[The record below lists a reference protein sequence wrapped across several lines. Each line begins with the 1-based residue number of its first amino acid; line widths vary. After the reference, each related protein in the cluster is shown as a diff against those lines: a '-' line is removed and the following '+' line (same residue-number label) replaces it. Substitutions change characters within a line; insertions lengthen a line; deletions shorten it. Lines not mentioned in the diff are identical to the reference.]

1 VVDDSHSPRGDL
13 RLGGWETYIII
24 ALSRSTPYE
33 SRPLISLPLFTPAAI
48 FSSFAMSWPVPSSL
62 ASSANSPRRSI
73 AEVGKAANVPD
84 RATVSLLGSP
94 GSLVRG
100 GRTVPDIHLYINQPP
115 EEDVPAFEGLADVVK
130 RLEHVSEA
138 KANPTTRVVAVTF
151 TGGRAEQ
158 QEIERAIKETGY
170 EVSRRSVR
178 TDYPRE

>member
-1 VVDDSHSPRGDL
+1 
-13 RLGGWETYIII
+13 
-24 ALSRSTPYE
+24 
-33 SRPLISLPLFTPAAI
+33 
-48 FSSFAMSWPVPSSL
+48 M
-62 ASSANSPRRSI
+62 
-73 AEVGKAANVPD
+73 
-84 RATVSLLGSP
+84 
-94 GSLVRG
+94 
-100 GRTVPDIHLYINQPP
+100 PDIHLYINQPP

-138 KANPTTRVVAVTF
+138 KANTTTRVVAVTF

>member
-1 VVDDSHSPRGDL
+1 
-13 RLGGWETYIII
+13 
-24 ALSRSTPYE
+24 
-33 SRPLISLPLFTPAAI
+33 
-48 FSSFAMSWPVPSSL
+48 
-62 ASSANSPRRSI
+62 
-73 AEVGKAANVPD
+73 
-84 RATVSLLGSP
+84 
-94 GSLVRG
+94 
-100 GRTVPDIHLYINQPP
+100 VPDIHLYINQPP

-138 KANPTTRVVAVTF
+138 KANPTTSVVAVTF

>member
-1 VVDDSHSPRGDL
+1 
-13 RLGGWETYIII
+13 
-24 ALSRSTPYE
+24 
-33 SRPLISLPLFTPAAI
+33 
-48 FSSFAMSWPVPSSL
+48 
-62 ASSANSPRRSI
+62 
-73 AEVGKAANVPD
+73 
-84 RATVSLLGSP
+84 
-94 GSLVRG
+94 
-100 GRTVPDIHLYINQPP
+100 VPDIHLYINQPP

-158 QEIERAIKETGY
+158 QEVERAIKETGY

>member
-1 VVDDSHSPRGDL
+1 
-13 RLGGWETYIII
+13 
-24 ALSRSTPYE
+24 
-33 SRPLISLPLFTPAAI
+33 
-48 FSSFAMSWPVPSSL
+48 
-62 ASSANSPRRSI
+62 
-73 AEVGKAANVPD
+73 
-84 RATVSLLGSP
+84 
-94 GSLVRG
+94 
-100 GRTVPDIHLYINQPP
+100 VPDIHLYINQPP

-178 TDYPRE
+178 TDYPRQ

>member
-1 VVDDSHSPRGDL
+1 
-13 RLGGWETYIII
+13 
-24 ALSRSTPYE
+24 
-33 SRPLISLPLFTPAAI
+33 
-48 FSSFAMSWPVPSSL
+48 M
-62 ASSANSPRRSI
+62 
-73 AEVGKAANVPD
+73 
-84 RATVSLLGSP
+84 
-94 GSLVRG
+94 
-100 GRTVPDIHLYINQPP
+100 PDIHLYINQPP

-138 KANPTTRVVAVTF
+138 KADPTTRVVSVTF